1 MRIKQNNNGRFYV
14 SGTTNNRDNS
24 NDSTHQNTTDLFNE
38 DKEKLQQCCNEL
50 NDCIH
55 NFDLPNQKE
64 PQDTKIPF
72 NDCVSRGINAIYYVT
87 SILKKNGQIIDE
99 LKKEFKKTL
108 IQKKYKFIKTLMQKK
123 YNIKE
128 DEISNNSNKFF
139 RSDEKRWKRIKMFG
153 KHLFSTKATI
163 KGKINKLFNEYV
175 NNDNQDKDYEQQFDN
190 LFGELMR
197 HNNAKKE
204 KKLNKESK
212 LNIAF
217 DNSHEQEFNV

>member
-1 MRIKQNNNGRFYV
+1 MQILQNESGEFYV
-14 SGTTNNRDNS
+14 KVSESAKGYRHNS
-24 NDSTHQNTTDLFNE
+24 TAQSKGDLFND
-38 DKEKLQQCCNEL
+38 DKESLNRCCQEL

-64 PQDTKIPF
+64 PQNTKIPF
-72 NDCVSRGINAIYYVT
+72 NNCVSRGINAINNVG
-87 SILKKNGQIIDE
+87 SILKKNGKIIDE
-99 LKKEFKKTL
+99 LKKKFKKTL

-175 NNDNQDKDYEQQFDN
+175 NNDNQDKDYGKQFDK
-190 LFGELMR
+190 LFDELMR

-204 KKLNKESK
+204 KKLNKDSK

-217 DNSHEQEFNV
+217 DGGNKRVI

>member
-1 MRIKQNNNGRFYV
+1 MRILQNESGEFYV
-14 SGTTNNRDNS
+14 KESESAKWYHHNS
-24 NDSTHQNTTDLFNE
+24 TAQSKGDLFDE
-38 DKEKLQQCCNEL
+38 DKELLNRCCQEL

-64 PQDTKIPF
+64 PQDAKIPF
-72 NDCVSRGINAIYYVT
+72 NDCVSRGINAINNVR
-87 SILKKNGQIIDE
+87 SILEKNGQIIDK
-99 LKKEFKKTL
+99 LKKKFKKTL
-108 IQKKYKFIKTLMQKK
+108 IQKHKKTLKTSIQEK
-123 YNIKE
+123 YHIDINE
-128 DEISNNSNKFF
+128 MSNDSNKFF

-190 LFGELMR
+190 LFDELMR

-217 DNSHEQEFNV
+217 DNSHKQVI